1 MQMLTGWMDDLLF
14 YILFDSISVFS
25 KLNNTKYH
33 FADSEHLLLDGRG
46 QAVQVI

>member
-1 MQMLTGWMDDLLF
+1 MMSLTFGLF
-14 YILFDSISVFS
+14 TQVSGSGPLGPLVFS

-46 QAVQVI
+46 QEVQVV